1 MIPRLGEKYDV
12 EIETISKPM
21 AEYSTAEYLAQKLQV
36 APAIM
41 IGDEVLVK
49 GSDVSDEKLEAVICD
64 HLGLQPPKPQK
75 KGIMVRL
82 LRR

>member
-21 AEYSTAEYLAQKLQV
+21 AEYSTAEYLAQKLPV

-49 GSDVSDEKLEAVICD
+49 VSDVSDDKLEAVICD
-64 HLGLQPPKPQK
+64 HLGL
-75 KGIMVRL
+75 
-82 LRR
+82 